1 MRIQVTE
8 AEDAVGKMLQN
19 ETESTQATTIPTPP
33 PPPAPTQA
41 PAAPAGPDLPYGADT
56 IYNIPLLKIRI
67 APQVRSHVTTTE
79 APFLSLKE
87 SIRERGVLSPVIL
100 IREAADSFLLVS
112 GERRYWACSSL
123 KMETI
128 PARIITGVDD
138 PTDRIALQ
146 LIENMIREDLD
157 PIDEAQGYLGY
168 LQGKRPG
175 VAASNLINNLVDYGI
190 DPARVSDEM
199 QAICRAL
206 ERLAGKS
213 AHTIRSLIALLDLPT
228 EIREAVRYRKIGT
241 GHGYLLATHL
251 DNPELLT
258 IFRSL
263 LQAPLSLDA
272 LEKRLEK
279 KPPSPAE
286 DARNEILRFQNYI
299 RSIQAM
305 RTKIGNWENLAVKDI
320 DRMLDEAAG
329 LTALLQQIK
338 AAAAQTGQTENQA
351 DQAASTARKRLPGH

>member
-1 MRIQVTE
+1 MRMQKGNVKTGTGKSAEKKSKVT
-8 AEDAVGKMLQN
+8 K
-19 ETESTQATTIPTPP
+19 ATMVLGPTPEPTPAPTPAPNPEPTPP
-33 PPPAPTQA
+33 TPTPTPAPT
-41 PAAPAGPDLPYGADT
+41 PPAGSDLPYGADT
-56 IYNIPLLKIRI
+56 IYNIPLLKIRV

-100 IREAADSFLLVS
+100 IREATDSFLLVS

-128 PARIITGVDD
+128 PARIIAGIDD

-157 PIDEAQGYLGY
+157 PIDEAQGYLDY

-175 VAASNLINNLVDYGI
+175 VAVSALVNDLVEFNI
-190 DPARVSDEM
+190 DPSRLASETLAV
-199 QAICRAL
+199 CHAL
-206 ERLAGKS
+206 ERMAGKT
-213 AHTIRSLIALLDLPT
+213 ANTIRCLIALLDLPT

-241 GHGYLLATHL
+241 GPGYLLATHL
-251 DNPELLT
+251 DNPDLLT

-263 LQAPLSLDA
+263 LQTPLSLEA
-272 LEKRLEK
+272 LKKKLEK
-279 KPPSPAE
+279 KPTPE
-286 DARNEILRFQNYI
+286 DSRSDSLRFRNYI
-299 RSIQAM
+299 KSIQTM
-305 RTKIGNWENLAVKDI
+305 KTKIGTGANLAVKDI
-320 DRMLDEAAG
+320 DRMLDEVAG

-338 AAAAQTGQTENQA
+338 AGAVKTT
-351 DQAASTARKRLPGH
+351 

>member
-1 MRIQVTE
+1 MRMQKGNVKTGTGKSAEKKSKVT
-8 AEDAVGKMLQN
+8 K
-19 ETESTQATTIPTPP
+19 ATMVLGPT
-33 PPPAPTQA
+33 PAPTPAPNPEPTPTPA
-41 PAAPAGPDLPYGADT
+41 PAPEPNPPASPDLPYAADT
-56 IYNIPLLKIRI
+56 IYNIPLLKIRV

-79 APFLSLKE
+79 APFISLKE

-100 IREAADSFLLVS
+100 IREATDSFLLVS

-128 PARIITGVDD
+128 PARIIAGIDD

-157 PIDEAQGYLGY
+157 PIDEAQGYLDY

-175 VAASNLINNLVDYGI
+175 VAVSDLVNDLVDFNI
-190 DPARVSDEM
+190 DPSRLASEM
-199 QAICRAL
+199 QAVCHAL
-206 ERLAGKS
+206 ERMAGKTV
-213 AHTIRSLIALLDLPT
+213 ATIRSLIALLDLPT

-251 DNPELLT
+251 DNPDLLT

-263 LQAPLSLDA
+263 LETPLNLDA
-272 LEKRLEK
+272 LKKKLEK
-279 KPPSPAE
+279 KPTPE
-286 DARNEILRFQNYI
+286 DSRSDSLRFRNYI
-299 RSIQAM
+299 KSIQTM
-305 RTKIGNWENLAVKDI
+305 KTKIGDGSNLAVKDI
-320 DRMLDEAAG
+320 DRMLDEVAG

-338 AAAAQTGQTENQA
+338 AGAVKTT
-351 DQAASTARKRLPGH
+351 